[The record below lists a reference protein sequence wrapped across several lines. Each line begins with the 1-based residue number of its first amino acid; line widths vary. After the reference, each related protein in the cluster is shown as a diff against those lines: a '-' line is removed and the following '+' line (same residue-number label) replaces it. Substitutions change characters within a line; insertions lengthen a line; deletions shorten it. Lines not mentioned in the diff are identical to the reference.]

1 MRKERADK
9 PKFSWTKRGKVTTK
23 VVKPKQSLIKEFKE
37 VNSYTS
43 CH

>member
-9 PKFSWTKRGKVTTK
+9 PKFLWTKRGKVTTK

-37 VNSYTS
+37 VNSYAS
-43 CH
+43 CR